1 MSMAMPKQSEMEIP
15 LLEVIDSL
23 WGQGTPKD
31 IYQLMNKKFSQLTD
45 EDIETKMA
53 SGGNK

>member
-1 MSMAMPKQSEMEIP
+1 MSMVMPKQPEMEIP
-15 LLEVIDSL
+15 LLEVINSL
-23 WGQGTPKD
+23 GGKNSKE

-45 EDIETKMA
+45 EDLATKMA